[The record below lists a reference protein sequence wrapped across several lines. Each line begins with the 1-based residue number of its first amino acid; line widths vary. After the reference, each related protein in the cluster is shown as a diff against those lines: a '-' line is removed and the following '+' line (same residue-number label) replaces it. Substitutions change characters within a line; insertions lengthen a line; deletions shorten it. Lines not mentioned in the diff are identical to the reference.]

1 MKKTF
6 KTIINIAL
14 GFGTLLVFNESDHF
28 SWNLLGIACFALLI
42 VVNCDKEVIEKLQ
55 K

>member
-14 GFGTLLVFNESDHF
+14 GFGTLLVFNESDYF
-28 SWNLLGIACFALLI
+28 VWNLLGIACFACLI
-42 VVNCDKEVIEKLQ
+42 FINSTDNCIEQTK
-55 K
+55 

>member
-1 MKKTF
+1 MKKTL

-28 SWNLLGIACFALLI
+28 VWNLLGIACFACLI
-42 VVNCDKEVIEKLQ
+42 FFNSTDNCIEQTK
-55 K
+55 

>member
-14 GFGTLLVFNESDHF
+14 GFGTLLVFNESDYF
-28 SWNLLGIACFALLI
+28 VWNLVGIACFACLI
-42 VVNCDKEVIEKLQ
+42 FFNSTDNCIEQTK
-55 K
+55 

>member
-14 GFGTLLVFNESDHF
+14 GFGTLLVFNESDYF
-28 SWNLLGIACFALLI
+28 VWNLLGIACFACLI
-42 VVNCDKEVIEKLQ
+42 FFNSTDNCIEQTK
-55 K
+55 

>member
-14 GFGTLLVFNESDHF
+14 GFGTLLVFNESTSITPNF
-28 SWNLLGIACFALLI
+28 IGIACFALLI
-42 VVNCDKEVIEKLQ
+42 VVNCDKEVIERLQ